1 MGDREAGTLCNN
13 NSGKK
18 LVLKY
23 PNVTILTQHGIL
35 RGMGYREAGTLC
47 NNNSGKK
54 KLVLAYPNVTIIIWF
69 FLICIENDCL
79 CCIAKCKA
87 VL

>member
-1 MGDREAGTLCNN
+1 MGFCPGWAIEKQGH
-13 NSGKK
+13 
-18 LVLKY
+18 Y
-23 PNVTILTQHGIL
+23 VTIIL
-35 RGMGYREAGTLC
+35 V
-47 NNNSGKK
+47 K
-54 KLVLAYPNVTIIIWF
+54 KLVLAYPNATIIIWF